1 MSAENHQEWA
11 EQRRREQCKFLS
23 KKVHK
28 LEGHELFVHSKN
40 FWRLPPFACCGKAS
54 RGWLDHR
61 RGAIHHNYLGIH
73 WRGGAIPRSFL
84 ELSVSRALLETV
96 QGSTV
101 LLAPN
106 SSPNP
111 WHIHRTRWYLFG
123 STFFTRKTIWN
134 PCINTLLLAKDT
146 VLFCT
151 PLKTNKWPLDIK
163 ISTRRGICWSMRKIR
178 MHMKRL
184 LLSLQGHWT
193 FPCISH

>member
-28 LEGHELFVHSKN
+28 LEEHELFVHSKN

-73 WRGGAIPRSFL
+73 WRGRAIPRSFL

-134 PCINTLLLAKDT
+134 PCINTLLLAKDR

-151 PLKTNKWPLDIK
+151 PLKTKWPLDIK
-163 ISTRRGICWSMRKIR
+163 ISTQRGIFGPWGK
-178 MHMKRL
+178 
-184 LLSLQGHWT
+184 
-193 FPCISH
+193 